1 MALERLGIKLTADGA
16 EDFKTELQNCTAAL
30 RDNRDQ
36 LNLAKSAY
44 DKNTSA
50 VKKLTD
56 QQKFAQ
62 SQVNVYAQKVQ
73 VLQRQL
79 GEMEKSEETST
90 SALEKK
96 RHELAQAQT
105 QLNKYTQ
112 ELNTCTTALDTNS
125 AKLSEFGDK
134 LESVGGKI
142 TGAGAKMTAGIT
154 VPLVAMGAASVQAA
168 SDYEENLNKIDVAFG
183 DSAQTVKDW
192 SETAT
197 EQVGLSKNAALE
209 AAALYG
215 DMATSMGLTQDAA
228 AQMST
233 QLAGLAGD
241 LASFKNISTDQ
252 AMNALKSVFT
262 GETESLKN
270 LGIVMTQ
277 TNLEE
282 FASRQNKVYSAMS
295 ESEKVTLRYQYV
307 LAHTQNAQGDY
318 AKTADGTANSMRTFT
333 QEAENL
339 KIAMGE
345 ELLPAITPIIQDLT
359 EMVKA
364 FGNLPPGVQEAIVKF
379 AMFAAVIG
387 PAVTAIGG
395 MVSGVGAAA
404 KGIASLKVA
413 LAGGT
418 AAASAA
424 SAAAA
429 GAAKTTVAA
438 ADMAAAAAKTT
449 ASASSG
455 AASAV
460 AGVTASTVAANT
472 AIIALTSGY
481 VSHRKQVSALDE
493 QMRQE
498 MAIQQ
503 QVTDGIITQAQADE
517 KLSEIKKSRQEE
529 IRKEM
534 LDWQG
539 LVGWISKATSAISD
553 FFGASSKKASAK
565 ASISGGTGVQWH
577 ADAMRDGM
585 ILNHPTIFG
594 MQNGVLQGA
603 GESGSEVVAGT
614 SSLMRMIQ
622 VAVNNSSEKNDS
634 GNTVINVYVDHLE
647 DVQELID
654 MKNEAQQM
662 SRMGAK

>member
-1 MALERLGIKLTADGA
+1 M
-16 EDFKTELQNCTAAL
+16 
-30 RDNRDQ
+30 
-36 LNLAKSAY
+36 S
-44 DKNTSA
+44 
-50 VKKLTD
+50 KKD
-56 QQKFAQ
+56 
-62 SQVNVYAQKVQ
+62 
-73 VLQRQL
+73 
-79 GEMEKSEETST
+79 
-90 SALEKK
+90 
-96 RHELAQAQT
+96 
-105 QLNKYTQ
+105 
-112 ELNTCTTALDTNS
+112 
-125 AKLSEFGDK
+125 
-134 LESVGGKI
+134 I
-142 TGAGAKMTAGIT
+142 GAGADSNAVPAIINGIMAEDAFILASVIGKIGVSEVVSTTDGEMMKALSYRPPMKMDESGEM
-154 VPLVAMGAASVQAA
+154 VPLQEEEWTEAQQRAALHAVTKQSEFYDRLFQTVMTHFRDCKDEIFELLARSTGLPAKKIEEMSGKAFVSLVSVQAA

-183 DSAQTVKDW
+183 NSAQKVKDW

-197 EQVGLSKNAALE
+197 EQVGLSKNTALE

-318 AKTADGTANSMRTFT
+318 AETADGTANSMRTFT
-333 QEAENL
+333 QEVENL

-364 FGNLPPGVQEAIVKF
+364 FGDLPPGVQEAIVKF
-379 AMFAAVIG
+379 AMFAAIIG

-424 SAAAA
+424 SAAA
-429 GAAKTTVAA
+429 
-438 ADMAAAAAKTT
+438 KTT
-449 ASASSG
+449 ASAASG

-460 AGVTASTVAANT
+460 AGVTTSTVAANT
-472 AIIALTSGY
+472 AIVALASGY
-481 VSHRKQVSALDE
+481 AGHRKQVSALDE

-503 QVTDGIITQAQADE
+503 QVTDGIITQAQASE
-517 KLSEIKKSRQEE
+517 KLSQVKKARQEE

-539 LVGWISKATSAISD
+539 LAGWISKATSAISD
-553 FFGASSKKASAK
+553 FFGASSQKASAK
-565 ASISGGTGVQWH
+565 ASVSGGTGVQWH
-577 ADAMRDGM
+577 ADAMRDGI
-585 ILNHPTIFG
+585 ILDRPTIFG

-622 VAVNNSSEKNDS
+622 VAVNNSSGKSDG

>member
-16 EDFKTELQNCTAAL
+16 EDFKTELQGCTAAL
-30 RDNRDQ
+30 RENRDQ

-62 SQVNVYAQKVQ
+62 AQVNVYAQKVQ

-125 AKLSEFGDK
+125 AKLNEFGSK

-142 TGAGAKMTAGIT
+142 TGVGAKMTAGIT
-154 VPLVAMGAASVQAA
+154 VPLVAMGVASVQAA
-168 SDYEENLNKIDVAFG
+168 SDYEENLNKIDAAFG
-183 DSAQTVKDW
+183 DSAQAVKDW

-197 EQVGLSKNAALE
+197 EQCGLSKNAALE

-252 AMNALKSVFT
+252 AMNTLKSVFT

-318 AKTADGTANSMRTFT
+318 AETADGTANSMRTFT
-333 QEAENL
+333 QEVENL

-364 FGNLPPGVQEAIVKF
+364 FGDLPPGVQEAIVKF
-379 AMFAAVIG
+379 AMFAAIIG

-395 MVSGVGAAA
+395 MVSGIGATA

-424 SAAAA
+424 SAAA
-429 GAAKTTVAA
+429 
-438 ADMAAAAAKTT
+438 KTT

-460 AGVTASTVAANT
+460 VGVTTSAVAANT
-472 AIIALTSGY
+472 AIVALASGY
-481 VSHRKQVSALDE
+481 AGHRKQVSALDE

-503 QVTDGIITQAQADE
+503 QVTDGIITQAQASE
-517 KLSEIKKSRQEE
+517 KLSQVKKARQEE

-539 LVGWISKATSAISD
+539 LAGWISKATSAISD
-553 FFGASSKKASAK
+553 FFGASSQKASAK
-565 ASISGGTGVQWH
+565 ASVSGGTGVQWH
-577 ADAMRDGM
+577 ADAMRDGI
-585 ILNHPTIFG
+585 ILDRPTIFG

-622 VAVNNSSEKNDS
+622 VAVNNSSGKSDG